1 MRISDWSSDVCSSD
15 LIGLTLLPVFFDEA
29 GEAVDFGGA
38 PPTPGQRR
46 FVSDI
51 DCFARLVEASRALLP
66 HDATIGIA
74 PHSLRAVTADELK
87 AVLPLAEGGPVHIHA
102 AEQVKEVEACRAAT
116 GARPVEWLLANA
128 DIDARWCLV
137 HATHLT
143 DGEGDA
149 LAASGDRKSTR
160 MNSSQQ

>member
-1 MRISDWSSDVCSSD
+1 MIRRPPRFTRTDPLFPSTTLFRSAAADESG
-15 LIGLTLLPVFFDEA
+15 IGLTLLPVFYA
-29 GEAVDFGGA
+29 HADFGGA

-102 AEQVKEVEACRAAT
+102 EIGRA
-116 GARPVEWLLANA
+116 
-128 DIDARWCLV
+128 
-137 HATHLT
+137 HA
-143 DGEGDA
+143 
-149 LAASGDRKSTR
+149 
-160 MNSSQQ
+160 

>member
-1 MRISDWSSDVCSSD
+1 MFLQPPRSTRTNPSFPSTTFFRSSDESG
-15 LIGLTLLPVFFDEA
+15 IGLTLLPVFYA
-29 GEAVDFGGA
+29 HADFGGA

-87 AVLPLAEGGPVHIHA
+87 AVLPLAEGGPVHIPA
-102 AEQVKEVEACRAAT
+102 AEQVKAIGRAH
-116 GARPVEWLLANA
+116 V
-128 DIDARWCLV
+128 
-137 HATHLT
+137 
-143 DGEGDA
+143 
-149 LAASGDRKSTR
+149 
-160 MNSSQQ
+160 